1 MALEMKRKELNDQ
14 AETQSYQN
22 AQKKNKTLG
31 GELSAEEIEK
41 LRKRVLKNKEDDALK
56 NWEEIDKI
64 SKVKKK
70 ILEIIDSNLLNLE
83 CDCEPSE
90 EK

>member
-41 LRKRVLKNKEDDALK
+41 LRKRVLKNNEDDALK

-64 SKVKKK
+64 SKVTK
-70 ILEIIDSNLLNLE
+70 LLVENADSNLLNLE
-83 CDCEPSE
+83 CNCEPSE